1 MTCEGAKDN
10 IILAAYGELPD
21 EDAVGLEQHLANC
34 EKCCEELALMR
45 SLGQAMAL
53 NPVAEPNPNLVAQS
67 RMRLDEA
74 LDAIPQH
81 GLLTRLRANAAI
93 WFGHLKSA
101 PALATLLVGVGFLA
115 GNFTYRYQVANTPKP
130 QPTVILSNQT
140 GGGVST
146 ISDIKQLP
154 GDVVEVSYNR
164 VVPEKAQGSLDD
176 PQIRNLLMMGTHSS
190 DTNTVRVDSVALLA
204 DECRLGHGCRVET
217 DGTGIR
223 AALLASLR
231 TDRNP
236 GVRLKAL
243 EGLQPYV
250 AQDEHV
256 RDAIAQALL
265 VDQSSLVRTRA
276 IALLEPVQSDTSVRQ
291 VLRTVSTTDENPYI
305 RTVSTQALQGS
316 SSIQ

>member
-1 MTCEGAKDN
+1 MNCEGARDN

-21 EDAVGLEQHLANC
+21 EHAVALEQHLAHC
-34 EKCCEELALMR
+34 EDCREELTLMR
-45 SLGQAMAL
+45 SLDQTLAF
-53 NPVAEPNPNLVAQS
+53 NPVSEPNPNLLAQS

-81 GLLTRLRANAAI
+81 GLLTRLRASAAI
-93 WFGHLKSA
+93 WLGHLQSA
-101 PALATLLVGVGFLA
+101 PALATLLIGVGFLA
-115 GNFTYRYQVANTPKP
+115 GNFTYRYQIANAPRI
-130 QPTVILSNQT
+130 QPAVILSNTT

-146 ISDIKQLP
+146 ISEIKQLP
-154 GDVVEVSYNR
+154 GDIVQVSYDR

-176 PQIRNLLMMGTHSS
+176 PQIRQLLMMGTHSAV
-190 DTNTVRVDSVALLA
+190 TNAVRVDSVALLS
-204 DECRLGHGCRVET
+204 DECRLGHSCRVET

-223 AALLASLR
+223 AALLVSLR
-231 TDRNP
+231 ADKNP

-265 VDQSSLVRTRA
+265 GDQSSVVRARA
-276 IALLEPVQSDTSVRQ
+276 ISILEPVQSDTSVRQ
-291 VLRTVSTTDENPYI
+291 VLRTVSTTDDNPYI

>member
-1 MTCEGAKDN
+1 MNCDSARDH

-21 EDAVGLEQHLANC
+21 EHAVGLEQHLAHC
-34 EKCCEELALMR
+34 EDCREELAIMR
-45 SLGQAMAL
+45 SLDQSLAL
-53 NPVAEPNPNLVAQS
+53 NPVSEPDPNLLAQS

-81 GLLTRLRANAAI
+81 GFMTRLRANASA
-93 WFGHLKSA
+93 WFGHLQSA

-115 GNFTYRYQVANTPKP
+115 GNFTYRYQVANAPKIAP
-130 QPTVILSNQT
+130 AVILSNTT

-146 ISDIKQLP
+146 ISEIKQLP
-154 GDVVEVSYNR
+154 GDIVQVSYDR

-176 PQIRNLLMMGTHSS
+176 PQIRQLLMMGTHSI

-204 DECRLGHGCRVET
+204 DQCKLGHGCRLET
-217 DGTGIR
+217 DGTGAR
-223 AALLASLR
+223 ATLLASLR
-231 TDRNP
+231 TDKNP

-256 RDAIAQALL
+256 RDAVAQALL
-265 VDQSSLVRTRA
+265 GDQSSLVRTRA
-276 IALLEPVQSDTSVRQ
+276 ISILEPVQSDTSVRQ
-291 VLRTVSTTDENPYI
+291 VLRTVSTTDANPYI
-305 RTVSTQALQGS
+305 RTVSTAALQGS